1 MENTSN
7 ALLMAGAILLFVFAL
22 SVGVYLY
29 SKIFEINDS
38 ILTTSEKYNNTA
50 EDFNLNYVD
59 TDDITRTISSAEIA
73 NQILEMARQ
82 SKDFHYYHLKV
93 GVNPTYT
100 SSSFPGIQ
108 VGEELGKTIVEDE
121 SHSTLDKALYNLN
134 GNYHVIND
142 SLTFSDGVTQDNVSI
157 AYQ

>member
-59 TDDITRTISSAEIA
+59 TDDIRRTIPSAEIA
-73 NQILEMARQ
+73 NQILEIARQ
-82 SKDFHYYHLKV
+82 SKDFHFYHLKV
-93 GVNPTYT
+93 GANPTYT

-108 VGEELGKTIVEDE
+108 VGEELVEDE
-121 SHSTLDKALYNLN
+121 SHPTLNKALYNIN
-134 GNYHVIND
+134 GNYHVIDN
-142 SLTFSDGVTQDNVSI
+142 SLGFVDGVTQDNVSI